1 MNREKEAMITK
12 DKESIVKL
20 QQLQLTK
27 ENLERQRLETLKDK
41 MQAKMKSGIAEKVLE
56 QKVTDL

>member
-41 MQAKMKSGIAEKVLE
+41 MQAKMKSGITEKVLE